1 MTRLRVSLFLLV
13 LAALAVSAVPAVAAT
28 APAAAPV
35 LDANLCPAP
44 ATPATGAPAPVF
56 KVVPPA
62 DYILCSCSFCKANPD
77 VDCQVSPSGYS
88 ILCSDWSRLHC

>member
-1 MTRLRVSLFLLV
+1 MTHLRVSLFLLV
-13 LAALAVSAVPAVAAT
+13 LAVLAVAA
-28 APAAAPV
+28 APAAAVPVAAPV

-44 ATPATGAPAPVF
+44 VAPATGAPAPVF
-56 KVVPPA
+56 KIIPPA
-62 DYILCSCSFCKANPD
+62 DYILCSCSFCRANPD